1 MYGIA
6 SPGSGRSHVLSYM
19 VTDHFP
25 GTSVTLLMIISSAR
39 SVRAFAMHARSW
51 RGADG
56 AGRRT
61 RQDRKGVRRRVY
73 GMHFVRG
80 RPQDSSAVISNLMD
94 RRMHVFRVTTNSL
107 LSPTVFIMRPNG
119 PDKVRVI

>member
-1 MYGIA
+1 M
-6 SPGSGRSHVLSYM
+6 
-19 VTDHFP
+19 D
-25 GTSVTLLMIISSAR
+25 
-39 SVRAFAMHARSW
+39 ARSW

-61 RQDRKGVRRRVY
+61 KTRSEGRVRRRVY

-107 LSPTVFIMRPNG
+107 TSPTVFIMRPNG
-119 PDKVRVI
+119 PDNIRVV